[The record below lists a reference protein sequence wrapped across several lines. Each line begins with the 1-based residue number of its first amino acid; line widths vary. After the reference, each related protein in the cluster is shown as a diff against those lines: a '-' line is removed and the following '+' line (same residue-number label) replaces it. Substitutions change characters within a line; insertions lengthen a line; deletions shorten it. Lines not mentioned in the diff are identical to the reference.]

1 MNNVHPRI
9 LGSILARLPEG
20 SVIKSAKSVS
30 TDNSVFE
37 VEQGG
42 ATRELTVPKVDVY
55 TYLAGQDIEIVA
67 KAGDRWE
74 TIMERVSSK
83 YRLFL
88 VPGVDYTT
96 DTAKVELSDEGSVKK
111 MYEVLPDSVSLKGNI
126 VVKVMCETQRA
137 RPTIAVCCALDE
149 QKTQLALVSKVFPA
163 RNVILIGPGG
173 LSAGFCDGLV
183 EHLMDLGV
191 ELIPTAEDLAGA
203 EVVDLINDG
212 VSDIAIVK
220 TASEQMWF
228 VRYRLLSASG
238 EDSAG

>member
-9 LGSILARLPEG
+9 LGSILSRLQEG

-30 TDNSVFE
+30 ADHAVFE
-37 VEQGG
+37 VEQDGV
-42 ATRELTVPKVDVY
+42 TRELTVPKVDVY
-55 TYLAGQDIEIVA
+55 TYLAGQAIEIVA

-74 TIMERVSSK
+74 TIMERVSTK

-88 VPGVDYTT
+88 VPGVDYAT
-96 DTAKVELSDEGSVKK
+96 DTAAVEFGDEGSVMK
-111 MYEVLPDSVSLKGNI
+111 MYEVLPDSISLKGSI
-126 VVKVMCETQRA
+126 MVKVMCGSQRT
-137 RPTIAVCCALDE
+137 RPTIAVCCSLGE
-149 QKTQLALVSKVFPA
+149 QKTQLALVSKVFESHDI
-163 RNVILIGPGG
+163 ILIGPGG
-173 LSAGFCDGLV
+173 LPAGFCDGLV
-183 EHLMDLGV
+183 DHLMELGV

-212 VSDIAIVK
+212 VSDLAIVK

-238 EDSAG
+238 EDAAG

>member
-9 LGSILARLPEG
+9 LGSILARLQEG

-30 TDNSVFE
+30 ADNSVFE

-42 ATRELTVPKVDVY
+42 ATRELTVPKVDVS
-55 TYLAGQDIEIVA
+55 TYLAGQTIEIMA

-74 TIMERVSSK
+74 TIMERVSAK

-96 DTAKVELSDEGSVKK
+96 DTAKVEFSEADSAVKT
-111 MYEVLPDSVSLKGNI
+111 YEVLPDSISLKGSI
-126 VVKVMCETQRA
+126 TVKAICGTQRA
-137 RPTIAVCCALDE
+137 RPAIAVCCALDE

-163 RNVILIGPGG
+163 HEVILIGPGG
-173 LSAGFCDGLV
+173 LPAGFCDGLI
-183 EHLMDLGV
+183 EHLTDLGI
-191 ELIPTAEDLAGA
+191 ELIPSAQDLAGA
-203 EVVDLINDG
+203 EVIDLINDG
-212 VSDIAIVK
+212 VSDLAIVK